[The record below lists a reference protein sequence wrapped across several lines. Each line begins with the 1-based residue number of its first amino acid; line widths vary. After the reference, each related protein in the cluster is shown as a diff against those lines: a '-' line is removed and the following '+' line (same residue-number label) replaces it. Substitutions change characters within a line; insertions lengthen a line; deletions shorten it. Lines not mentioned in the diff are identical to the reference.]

1 MDPLLASALF
11 GYPTSASRF
20 DEAVDE
26 AGVVRPVWRSLVA
39 TLARLGGAEV
49 EQRRRQADRLI
60 AAQGA
65 SYLYHD
71 DADVERAVA
80 ARPRPPRPHGRGL
93 GAAGRGDRAAG
104 PPARR
109 RPRRPLRRSPP
120 AGGRRAAGGRARLE
134 LVPVARPDQPAAAA
148 AAPGRLR
155 GRPRAHQRRRV
166 AGAAG
171 PDRRPVRRGLR
182 PPQPHRPGPAVP
194 RRAPRPRRPPP
205 RPGSSRRCAP
215 RSPRWLRRTGRTAA
229 RSSSRPASATPATS
243 STPTWPNSSA
253 TTWPRAAT

>member
-71 DADVERAVA
+71 DADVER
-80 ARPRPPRPHGRGL
+80 GRG
-93 GAAGRGDRAAG
+93 GST
-104 PPARR
+104 P
-109 RPRRPLRRSPP
+109 SP
-120 AGGRRAAGGRARLE
+120 
-134 LVPVARPDQPAAAA
+134 
-148 AAPGRLR
+148 
-155 GRPRAHQRRRV
+155 
-166 AGAAG
+166 
-171 PDRRPVRRGLR
+171 
-182 PPQPHRPGPAVP
+182 
-194 RRAPRPRRPPP
+194 
-205 RPGSSRRCAP
+205 
-215 RSPRWLRRTGRTAA
+215 
-229 RSSSRPASATPATS
+229 SSSRPRTGSRWPRGSRSGPAC
-243 STPTWPNSSA
+243 STPSSPTSTA
-253 TTWPRAAT
+253 IAACWRAWCRRRPCSAPARTSGPS